1 MRIDKMSLEQD
12 AHVGL
17 RDHSHK
23 AQTLSNVAHHITDRL
38 IKDPMEVTGKWKSEL
53 NAIPF
58 VPPGIKTGINVALTG
73 FGVGV
78 GLGRDLRRHFE

>member
-1 MRIDKMSLEQD
+1 
-12 AHVGL
+12 
-17 RDHSHK
+17 
-23 AQTLSNVAHHITDRL
+23 
-38 IKDPMEVTGKWKSEL
+38 MEVTKKWKSEL

-78 GLGRDLRRHFE
+78 RSETFTSRGAGISFLPVCPGEHEALYKPLTYLRGGKSMLVAAVQPVPM